1 MIAVLRSELY
11 RGVTIRSS
19 WLALIGFAFL
29 AALMGW
35 FDKNFWSMFAGFG
48 AFGLAAIVTA
58 QHYQHRTAILLF
70 LSRPHRWRVLAAQC
84 VSSALFALV
93 LAAGSGL
100 AVLID
105 ADAGHYASTVLVT
118 PLMGVFGTLCV
129 TVVRK
134 PLWLFA
140 GTFGWLVFV
149 ELLINRG
156 EGSGGLP
163 FTSFMSAA
171 GGNTRALL
179 FLLAWTAAAIVPAA
193 WSISRDLTGD

>member
-1 MIAVLRSELY
+1 MIAVVRSELY
-11 RGVTIRSS
+11 RGVSIQSS
-19 WLALIGFAFL
+19 WLALFGFALL

-35 FDKNFWSMFAGFG
+35 FDKNFWSLFAGIG

-84 VSSALFALV
+84 LVSALYGLV

-105 ADAGHYASTVLVT
+105 ADAGQYWSTVLVS
-118 PLMGVFGTLCV
+118 PVMSIFGTLCV
-129 TVVRK
+129 TVVRR

-140 GTFGWLVFV
+140 GLFGWVLFA
-149 ELLINRG
+149 ELLINKG
-156 EGSGGLP
+156 DGGLP
-163 FTSFMSAA
+163 FASFMLAA
-171 GGNTRALL
+171 GGNTKALL
-179 FLLAWTAAAIVPAA
+179 VLLGWTAAAAVPAA
-193 WSISRDLTGD
+193 WAISRDLSGD

>member
-1 MIAVLRSELY
+1 MIAVVRSELY

-35 FDKNFWSMFAGFG
+35 FDDNFWSMFAGVG

-70 LSRPHRWRVLAAQC
+70 LSRPHRFRVLAAQC
-84 VSSALFALV
+84 LSSAVFGLV

-100 AVLID
+100 AVLFGGD
-105 ADAGHYASTVLVT
+105 ASQYRSTVLVS
-118 PLMGVFGTLCV
+118 PIMAIFGTLCV
-129 TVVRK
+129 TVVRR

-140 GTFGWLVFV
+140 GLFGWLLFV
-149 ELLINRG
+149 ELLINQG
-156 EGSGGLP
+156 ENGLP
-163 FTSFMSAA
+163 FAAFMLAA
-171 GGNTRALL
+171 GGNTKALL
-179 FLLAWTAAAIVPAA
+179 WLLAWTAVAVPPAA
-193 WSISRDLTGD
+193 WAITRDLSGD